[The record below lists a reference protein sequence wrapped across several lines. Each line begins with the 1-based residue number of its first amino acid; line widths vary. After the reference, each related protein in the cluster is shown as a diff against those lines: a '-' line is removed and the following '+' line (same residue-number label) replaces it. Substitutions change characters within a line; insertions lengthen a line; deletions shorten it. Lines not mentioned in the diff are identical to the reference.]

1 MMVYGLSIILVAPI
15 VAKLADQ
22 RTDRLQFVV
31 FGGFIAALA
40 MAVPDVFQGTTGVIL
55 SMIGLG
61 VGHAI
66 CVSAQMTLINDRCG
80 VLVEEVGQAS
90 TIAIFRL
97 IERTGSILGPIIFG
111 TLITFSSYS
120 YTFAIMAIFSMLST
134 SIIAFF
140 LSSFAKRVPLFQ
152 KS

>member
-1 MMVYGLSIILVAPI
+1 
-15 VAKLADQ
+15 
-22 RTDRLQFVV
+22 
-31 FGGFIAALA
+31 

-80 VLVEEVGQAS
+80 VLVDEVGQAS

-97 IERTGSILGPIIFG
+97 IERTGSILGPILFG
-111 TLITFSSYS
+111 TLITFSAYS

-134 SIIAFF
+134 SIVAFF
-140 LSSFAKRVPLFQ
+140 LSPFAKRVPLFQ